1 MITRIDQI
9 QTSGYQVGGCASGHQ
24 QLNGCS
30 GQRSPQIEDRVT
42 ISEAGK
48 AVLNATEVN
57 KKNIAGEIEL
67 TEEEKKQVKNLK
79 KIDLEV
85 KAHERAHMA
94 AGSGLTIGGANF
106 EYQRG
111 PDGKMYAIGGEVK
124 IDTSRENDPDATIRK
139 MQKVRRA
146 ALAPTQPSA
155 TDRSVAAQASQIEAQ
170 ARTELAQQRSAQ
182 TDENKD
188 QPLDTS
194 ASDFPND
201 LGAFQPTSPLG
212 NSIDIVV

>member
-1 MITRIDQI
+1 MIKGIDQI
-9 QTSGYQVGGCASGHQ
+9 QTSGYQVGGCTSGHQ
-24 QLNGCS
+24 QLNGCN

-42 ISEAGK
+42 ISEVGK
-48 AVLNATEVN
+48 SVLNATEVN

-67 TEEEKKQVKNLK
+67 TEEEKKQVESLK
-79 KIDLEV
+79 KIDQEV

-124 IDTSRENDPDATIRK
+124 IDTSRENDPEATIRK

-170 ARTELAQQRSAQ
+170 ARTELAQQRLEQ
-182 TDENKD
+182 TGENND
-188 QPLDTS
+188 LPINTS
-194 ASDFPND
+194 AINLPNTS
-201 LGAFQPTSPLG
+201 GSSQPSSPLG